1 MATHLSA
8 YPNPFNES
16 LSLEVEVE
24 NNISTIIKI
33 VDKEGKIVKLL
44 SWNLKK
50 GSNKTSLSDLE
61 TLQQGEYHVEFKD
74 MNGNRLFSATLN
86 KQ

>member
-1 MATHLSA
+1 MASHLSA
-8 YPNPFNES
+8 YPNPFTDT

-33 VDKEGKIVKLL
+33 VDKEGKIVRLL

-50 GSNKTSLSDLE
+50 GSNKTSLSDLQSVPE
-61 TLQQGEYHVEFKD
+61 GEYQIDFKD
-74 MNGNRLFSATLN
+74 MSGNRLFSATIT
-86 KQ
+86 KG